1 MKELLHITVSAYF
14 EVSDSEVYGGSGS
27 RGYAALDMERVQ
39 LNGME
44 GKLSESY
51 LERLV
56 QNVADMMKVPREKV
70 RMISKEEYDLCTE
83 DPDEDQ
89 EA

>member
-14 EVSDSEVYGGSGS
+14 EVSVSEVYGGSGS

-44 GKLSESY
+44 
-51 LERLV
+51 
-56 QNVADMMKVPREKV
+56 AF
-70 RMISKEEYDLCTE
+70 
-83 DPDEDQ
+83 
-89 EA
+89 